1 MNEIFTIYIIF
12 LYIDFIKVIDISTG
26 EKHLEDILP
35 VDIVDFKILRK
46 DWYFFWLENG
56 EESIST

>member
-1 MNEIFTIYIIF
+1 

-35 VDIVDFKILRK
+35 VDIVDFIILRK
-46 DWYFFWLENG
+46 DWYFFDWKMEKNQ
-56 EESIST
+56 

>member
-1 MNEIFTIYIIF
+1 MNEIVTFYIIF
-12 LYIDFIKVIDISTG
+12 LYIHFIKVVDISTG

-46 DWYFFWLENG
+46 DWYFF
-56 EESIST
+56 